1 MLQING
7 LCKSY
12 GKRQVLQPVSF
23 FLPQGSCL
31 GITGGNGAGKSTLLR
46 LIAQTEKPDGGSVLY
61 RGKDVFGDRA
71 FLRRELGY
79 VPQEPGL
86 MEDLTAAQ
94 QLKLWY
100 SACGLTGAL
109 PEDVLSL
116 LDVAALLKS
125 RIGALSGGM
134 RQRVSITMALLNRP
148 SVLLLDE
155 ACSGLDEHY
164 RERFLRYLEDFLAGG
179 GRILLC
185 SHDKDELRRLCGSRI
200 HLRDGQVIPQTKEE
214 QL

>member
-1 MLQING
+1 MLQIDG

-12 GKRQVLQPVSF
+12 GGRQVLAPVSF
-23 FLPQGSCL
+23 FLPQGSCI

-46 LIAQTEKPDGGSVLY
+46 LIAQTEKPDGGNILY
-61 RGKDVFGDRA
+61 RGKSVLRDSA
-71 FLRRELGY
+71 FLRQELGY

-86 MEDLTAAQ
+86 MEDMTVGQ

-100 SACGLTGAL
+100 SACGLGGPL
-109 PEDVLSL
+109 PKDILCL
-116 LDVAALLKS
+116 LDVDQLLKS
-125 RIGALSGGM
+125 RIATLSGGM

-164 RERFLRYLEDFLAGG
+164 RKIFLSFLEEFLTDG
-179 GRILLC
+179 GRIVLC
-185 SHDKDELRRLCGSRI
+185 THDKDELRQLCGSTL
-200 HLRDGQVIPQTKEE
+200 HLRDGQVIQK
-214 QL
+214 